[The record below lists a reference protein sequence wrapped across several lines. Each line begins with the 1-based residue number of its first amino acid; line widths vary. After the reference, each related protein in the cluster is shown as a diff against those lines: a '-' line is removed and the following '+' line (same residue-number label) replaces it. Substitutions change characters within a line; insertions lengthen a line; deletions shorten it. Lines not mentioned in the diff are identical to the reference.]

1 MSKPT
6 YEELERRF
14 KGLEKKALH
23 SQQIKEAIIERE
35 ERFRRIAEA
44 VTDYVFSVRIEN
56 GLPVET
62 VHGPNCVA
70 VTGYVPEEFDSDP
83 YLWIEMVYEEDQG
96 LVKEQAHCILLGKEV
111 QPIEHRILR
120 KDGVIRWVRNT
131 LVPHYAQ
138 QGNLLSYDGIVRDI
152 NKRKQAEAELKKA
165 HEELESRIEK
175 RTAELIR
182 ANAKLKHEIE
192 ERRRLEKVL
201 IQKEKLKTLGVVV
214 AEVAHEIRNPLV
226 SVGGFAKRLKKKY
239 PDLPECDIILSEAER
254 LEKILSRIRM
264 YLDPVEINS
273 QECYF
278 NEIITDCLK
287 DLSFEMEQKRV
298 RCVSELRPLLTG
310 AYADPEILSR
320 IISNL
325 LSHTTDW
332 IAEGGSLFIKTFE
345 SGQSLHIEFKSQVKG
360 LNIKNPETLFMPFAE
375 GDPESGLP
383 FCYRL
388 LKNMDGFI
396 SFVQEKD
403 AMIFTVSLPKI
414 VEPPM
419 EKNVQDHFPGM
430 IHSFSGW
437 DF

>member
-14 KGLEKKALH
+14 KALEKKALH
-23 SQQIKEAIIERE
+23 GQQIKEGIIERK
-35 ERFRRIAEA
+35 ERFRRITEA

-56 GLPVET
+56 GLSVET

-83 YLWIEMVYEEDQG
+83 YLWIEMVHEEDQG
-96 LVKEQAHCILLGKEV
+96 LVKEQAHCMLLGKEV

-138 QGNLLSYDGIVRDI
+138 QGDLLSYDGIVRDI
-152 NKRKQAEAELKKA
+152 NKRKQAEAELEKA
-165 HEELESRIEK
+165 NEELESRIEK

-264 YLDPVEINS
+264 YLDPVEINP

-287 DLSFEMEQKRV
+287 DLSLKMEQKRV
-298 RCVSELRPLLTG
+298 RCVSELRPLLSG

-320 IISNL
+320 IVSNL

-345 SGQSLHIEFKSQVKG
+345 SGLGLHIEF
-360 LNIKNPETLFMPFAE
+360 
-375 GDPESGLP
+375 
-383 FCYRL
+383 
-388 LKNMDGFI
+388 
-396 SFVQEKD
+396 
-403 AMIFTVSLPKI
+403 
-414 VEPPM
+414 
-419 EKNVQDHFPGM
+419 
-430 IHSFSGW
+430 
-437 DF
+437 